1 MKCNNKNII
10 LAFKK
15 KLFLFNAAVVYDYY
29 FCPYYI
35 RIIIILFLFGTWI
48 VETQK
53 TRVQF
58 FLLNPLSAAPIGKRA
73 SFSFYRRRNVITI
86 INRIHLT
93 ITSYYYY
100 YWCWRDGHCRTC
112 AVRVCLLVRAGPYSV
127 HSDDGDDFE
136 HHPID
141 AREIAVESENAV
153 LNYIVCQPN
162 WKVWVRA
169 ISC

>member
-1 MKCNNKNII
+1 MFTII
-10 LAFKK
+10 IFVLIIYV
-15 KLFLFNAAVVYDYY
+15 LLLYY
-29 FCPYYI
+29 FYSARGLWRHKRPACN
-35 RIIIILFLFGTWI
+35 
-48 VETQK
+48 
-53 TRVQF
+53 F

-136 HHPID
+136 RYPID